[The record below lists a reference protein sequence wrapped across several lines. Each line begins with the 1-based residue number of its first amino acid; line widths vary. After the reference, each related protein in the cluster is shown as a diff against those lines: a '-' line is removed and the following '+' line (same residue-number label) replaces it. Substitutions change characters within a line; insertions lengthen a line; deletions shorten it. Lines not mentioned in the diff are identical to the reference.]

1 MTCMVRLIGA
11 LQFFTLLVFCRA
23 APIANS
29 TIPVTYKVLAGD
41 SLSAISMRFNSTLQA
56 LEVCNPQVTNPGLIQ
71 PGQNLSLPQP
81 SPSSQT
87 TNGSSS
93 SSKQTYTVV
102 AGDTLSAIASKNNI
116 PLDRLEAANPQ
127 ITNPAS
133 IVPGQVINLSS
144 SSSSSSSSSGSP
156 APGKYTVVQG
166 DNLTSIAGKL
176 NTTLSA
182 LEAADPSIKDFNS
195 IVLGH
200 VLNTPTTA
208 GAASAQAGASCG
220 KLP

>member
-1 MTCMVRLIGA
+1 MVHLIGV
-11 LQFFTLLVFCRA
+11 LQFFTLLVFCGA
-23 APIANS
+23 APIANN
-29 TIPVTYKVLAGD
+29 TIPATYQVVAGD

-56 LEVCNPQVTNPGLIQ
+56 LEVCNPQVTNPDLIQ
-71 PGQNLSLPQP
+71 PGQILSLPQP

-87 TNGSSS
+87 TNSSSSSSS

-116 PLDRLEAANPQ
+116 PLDKLEAANPQ

-144 SSSSSSSSSGSP
+144 SSSSSSSSASP
-156 APGKYTVVQG
+156 ASGKYTVVQG

-176 NTTLSA
+176 NITLSA
-182 LEAADPSIKDFNS
+182 LEAANPSIKDFNS
-195 IVLGH
+195 IVPGQ
-200 VLNTPTTA
+200 VLNTPATA
-208 GAASAQAGASCG
+208 GAAPAQTGASCG
-220 KLP
+220 NLP